1 MADIELEPYFNKEYL
16 GSTLWFGIGIINALG
31 GLGSYMYIPSWL
43 NFGYIRDSPWNRMT
57 EIAWYWLIGG
67 NMIWYYFI
75 GAVWLFSYI
84 RKPFPQKSLFWS
96 IIVGQGLAWVN
107 TLWVNIAFL
116 VGGVTKGATW

>member
-1 MADIELEPYFNKEYL
+1 MSDIEAEPYFNKEYL

-43 NFGYIRDSPWNRMT
+43 NFGYIRDSPWNQFT
-57 EIAWYWLIGG
+57 QNAWYWLIGG

-84 RKPFPQKSLFWS
+84 RKPFP
-96 IIVGQGLAWVN
+96 
-107 TLWVNIAFL
+107 
-116 VGGVTKGATW
+116 

>member
-1 MADIELEPYFNKEYL
+1 MSDIEAEPYFNKEYL

-84 RKPFPQKSLFWS
+84 RKPFP
-96 IIVGQGLAWVN
+96 
-107 TLWVNIAFL
+107 
-116 VGGVTKGATW
+116 